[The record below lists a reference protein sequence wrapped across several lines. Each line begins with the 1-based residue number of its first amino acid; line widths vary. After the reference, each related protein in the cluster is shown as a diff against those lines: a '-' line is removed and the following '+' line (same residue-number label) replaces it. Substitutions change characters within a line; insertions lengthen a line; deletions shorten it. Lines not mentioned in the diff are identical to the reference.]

1 MLGDLT
7 FRGREPVKTTLYTVL
22 CIAVRLGAVLMA
34 VGLLQ
39 TLPAFLWGSSD
50 GHFAVLGL
58 SLGGL
63 GLIVAL
69 VLWLWPG
76 SLARL
81 AVGRSRSEAF
91 ESSIDADQMQRV
103 AFSVLGAWL
112 CIHGLLGCFSHGVLM
127 LFVRSQIVDP
137 ATASIPVGEWR
148 LLIEYAATAVAG
160 AALMLGAH
168 GLVGL
173 LHRLRDCP
181 LPRDSGS
188 GHDAKLTQDD

>member
-1 MLGDLT
+1 M
-7 FRGREPVKTTLYTVL
+7 KTTLYTVL
-22 CIAVRLGAVLMA
+22 CIAIRLGAVLMA

-50 GHFAVLGL
+50 GHFALLGL
-58 SLGGL
+58 SLGGF
-63 GLIVAL
+63 GLIVAIA
-69 VLWLWPG
+69 LWMWPG
-76 SLARL
+76 MLAWL
-81 AVGRSRSEAF
+81 AVRQSRNEAF
-91 ESSIDADQMQRV
+91 ESSIEADQMQRI

-127 LFVRSQIVDP
+127 LFVRSQVVDP
-137 ATASIPVGEWR
+137 ATLSIPIGEWR

-173 LHRLRDCP
+173 LHRLRDYP
-181 LPRDSGS
+181 HSRDSGP
-188 GHDAKLTQDD
+188 GHDAKLT